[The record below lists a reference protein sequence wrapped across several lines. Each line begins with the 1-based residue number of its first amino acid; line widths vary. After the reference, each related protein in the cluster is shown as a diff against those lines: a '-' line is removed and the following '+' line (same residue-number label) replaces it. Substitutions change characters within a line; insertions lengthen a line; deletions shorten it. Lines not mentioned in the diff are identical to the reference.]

1 VAEEVQI
8 QGSGEAGKLR
18 HPLGILGLMII
29 TLGIYHFV
37 WYYKINKEM
46 AALGRAR
53 GTDECGTEPGTSL
66 LALVPGFLII
76 VPPYLSFYNASK
88 RLNAAERLTGRQPG
102 MEPGL
107 MLLLY
112 ILLSPIA
119 IYLMQS
125 NFNKVL
131 RQQATGTPAAPLP
144 GGPEAPPPPA
154 TPPGTAPGAALGPE
168 APPAPGQRE
177 SPPGGGPDEPEGEGP
192 PPARGTA

>member
-8 QGSGEAGKLR
+8 QGSSEVGKLR

-53 GTDECGTEPGTSL
+53 GTDECGTSPGTSL
-66 LALVPGFLII
+66 LALVPGVLVI

-88 RLNAAERLTGRQPG
+88 RLNAAERLTGRPLG
-102 MEPGL
+102 TEPGL

-112 ILLSPIA
+112 IFVAPIA

-131 RQQATGTPAAPLP
+131 RQQVTGAPAAPLP

-154 TPPGTAPGAALGPE
+154 PPPGTAPGTLGPE
-168 APPAPGQRE
+168 APPAPGQAE
-177 SPPGGGPDEPEGEGP
+177 SPPAGGDEPEGEGP
-192 PPARGTA
+192 PPARGIA